1 MTALPSG
8 PRAVTRLPLMLR
20 AAAILLAGA
29 STVPAVAQD
38 IDYSVDQVVGEG
50 QVNGTITTDG
60 TMGVL
65 QTPNIRRFS
74 LTLRGNGAQ
83 TTISST
89 GGARVQIVGND
100 VTADLQGIYFDFS
113 GSPGSYI
120 LFQQNLFSGNRY
132 WCNAV
137 NRGVCFEG
145 KSVVPGGVFEPTA
158 TFERTPTGRQ
168 IIATGP
174 GGGTPTPG
182 PTPTPTP
189 TPAPPIFTGDLLSLL
204 ESFTLLAWSRAGQ
217 MLNTRYQDRL
227 LTGLN
232 QQVSSCNSIGA
243 GMVFGSISGTA
254 NGRQEIVPG
263 LTALGGVRIGRYER
277 RGSNVELDTG
287 IAVSLQY
294 DPPDMG
300 SSRPYAALT
309 LAASYQDLSYTRGY
323 LQGGAPLAGEGKTS
337 SIGASVGAQVGWV
350 ARVSPQTEAAAS
362 LSYLRQWQTTDGY
375 AEAPGVGNPL
385 AATIDRG
392 ASRSNVASAAIQL
405 THLLTDNLEVNVNA
419 SVDRAFSGRIDVGG
433 DIGGMRVTSE
443 LPDFTSYTL
452 GARAGIRISEQATVD
467 LFVNHVGAPAAIGGH
482 THGGIGFRLML

>member
-1 MTALPSG
+1 MTALSAER
-8 PRAVTRLPLMLR
+8 RAVLRPGLLLR
-20 AAAILLAGA
+20 AAAMLFAGA
-29 STVPAVAQD
+29 STVHAAAQD
-38 IDYSVDQVVGEG
+38 IDYSVGQTVGEG

-60 TMGVL
+60 TIGVL
-65 QTPNIRRFS
+65 QTPNIRRFA

-83 TTISST
+83 TTISSS

-100 VTADLQGIYFDFS
+100 VTADLQGIYFNFS
-113 GSPGSYI
+113 GTPGSYI
-120 LFQQNLFSGNRY
+120 LFQQNLFSGNQY

-137 NRGVCFEG
+137 SRGVCFEG
-145 KSVVPGGVFEPTA
+145 KSVVPTGVFEPSA

-168 IIATGP
+168 IIAVGP
-174 GGGTPTPG
+174 GGGAPTPG
-182 PTPTPTP
+182 PTPPPTM
-189 TPAPPIFTGDLLSLL
+189 APPLFTQDLLSLL

-232 QQVSSCNSIGA
+232 QQVNSCNSVSA

-254 NGRQEIVPG
+254 SGRHEIVPG
-263 LTALGGVRIGRYER
+263 LTALGGVRLGRYER

-287 IAVSLQY
+287 LAVSLQF

-300 SSRPYAALT
+300 SSRPYAAVT
-309 LAASYQDLSYTRGY
+309 FAASYQDLGYTRAY
-323 LQGGAPLAGEGKTS
+323 LQGGAPVAGAGKTS
-337 SIGASVGAQVGWV
+337 SVGASLGAQMGWV
-350 ARVSPQTEAAAS
+350 ARMSPRTEAAAS

-392 ASRSNVASAAIQL
+392 EARANVASAAVQL
-405 THLLTDNLEVNVNA
+405 THLLTDTLEVNVNA
-419 SVDRAFSGRIDVGG
+419 SVDRAFSGRTGVAG

-443 LPDFTSYTL
+443 VPDFTSYTL
-452 GARAGIRISEQATVD
+452 GARAGIRISERATVD
-467 LFVNHVGAPAAIGGH
+467 LFVNHIGAPAAIGGS
-482 THGGIGFRLML
+482 THGGIGFRLTL